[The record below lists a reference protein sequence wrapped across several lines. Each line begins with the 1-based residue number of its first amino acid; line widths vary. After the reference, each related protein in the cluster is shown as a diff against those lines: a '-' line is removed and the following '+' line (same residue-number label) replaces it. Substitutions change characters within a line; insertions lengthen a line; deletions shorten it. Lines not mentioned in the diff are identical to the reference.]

1 MFLIINT
8 GVSYVHVGIIIES
21 KDVILFKTKFPIKN
35 APRTSSRELIHLGFL
50 LKMHLQ
56 LIPLSI
62 LF

>member
-1 MFLIINT
+1 
-8 GVSYVHVGIIIES
+8 VHVGIIIES